1 MEEGVCSRPKQLAP
15 FASVEDLSDQS
26 SESPFEKDAQTEMK
40 DPCNQ
45 NLMVTNVAPRIDIS
59 RASSSSHHEDS
70 SPDEREIM
78 NGKLFPFSILH
89 SFFNFNFIEII
100 FPPPRRLLK
109 NAYVVNSIRAYFI
122 LFCLC
127 LFSRDIFL

>member
-89 SFFNFNFIEII
+89 SFFLILISSKLFS
-100 FPPPRRLLK
+100 PPRRLLK
-109 NAYVVNSIRAYFI
+109 NVYVVNSIRAYFI
-122 LFCLC
+122 LFCSC